1 MAEKYEIK
9 QIARARLSKEKRN
22 HIFVYNHNSPKM

>member
-9 QIARARLSKEKRN
+9 KIATARLSKEKRN
-22 HIFVYNHNSPKM
+22 HVSSTDKMKLR